1 MNPLKKL
8 AGETVIYGVPTILG
22 RFLYF
27 LLIKLHTSV
36 LTDGEYG
43 TYTYLY
49 SYTAFFLVLYT
60 MGMETSY
67 FRFATKHNEKDAYN
81 SSFSFLLIT
90 GILITSVLWFGA
102 DFWAITITHPDYSEF
117 IKWLALILFVD
128 AITAIPFARLRLQGK
143 AVKFA
148 SAKLLSI
155 FIQIGIQVFFL
166 WFCEDVLEGKILTSW
181 KPFIAKIYNPDNPL
195 PYLFAANLFGNGIAI
210 FILFRTMF
218 DVKFTVS
225 KKLLKPMLIYALPI
239 MAMGI
244 TGMANDNLDK
254 ILMELRLPNNFYEGL
269 TSNEALGIYGAA
281 FKLSMVMGIAVQAF
295 RFAGEPFFFSQS
307 QDKNSPQLF
316 ARVTYFFMVFA
327 VLIWIGISLNVKLLG
342 DILLGKDEF
351 KAALYLVP
359 ILLFGKLLY
368 GLYVNLSIWFKLSDK
383 TYFGTLLSLAG
394 AIVTFLGNY
403 FFIPYF
409 GYWASAITLILSYLT
424 MVILSAILGQKHFP
438 VPYNWLGITL
448 YVFGGGLIIYL
459 TDLFELQNG
468 ISGILIT
475 GIIVLVI
482 FLAERKRIAVK
493 TD

>member
-36 LTDGEYG
+36 LTEGEYG

-67 FRFATKHNEKDAYN
+67 FRFATKHDEKTAYN

-90 GILITSVLWFGA
+90 GILISSVLWFGS
-102 DFWAITITHPDYSEF
+102 DFWALSIGDPNYSEF

-128 AITAIPFARLRLQGK
+128 AITAIPFARLRLQNK
-143 AVKFA
+143 AIKFA

-166 WFCEDVLEGKILTSW
+166 WFCEAVLEGKIFQSW
-181 KPFIAKIYNPDNPL
+181 RPFISKIYNPENPL
-195 PYLFAANLFGNGIAI
+195 PYLFAANLIGNGIAI
-210 FILFRTMF
+210 IVLFKTMF
-218 DVKFTVS
+218 DVKINIS
-225 KKLLKPMLIYALPI
+225 KKILKPMLIYALPI
-239 MAMGI
+239 MAMGL

-254 ILMELRLPNNFYEGL
+254 ILMELRLPDNFYEGL
-269 TSNEALGIYGAA
+269 SSKEALGVYSAA

-307 QDKNSPQLF
+307 TEKNSPKLF
-316 ARVTYFFMVFA
+316 ATVTYFFMVFA
-327 VLIWIGISLNVKLLG
+327 VLIWIGISLNIQLIS
-342 DILLGKDEF
+342 DILLGDDVF
-351 KAALYLVP
+351 KSALFIVP
-359 ILLFGKLLY
+359 FLLFGKLLY

-383 TYFGTLLSLAG
+383 TYFGTLLSFAG
-394 AIVTFLGNY
+394 AIVTFLGNF

-409 GYWASAITLILSYLT
+409 GYWASAVTLILSYLT
-424 MVILSAILGQKHFP
+424 MVILSAILGQRHFP
-438 VPYNWLGITL
+438 VPYNWFRIVL
-448 YVFGGGLIIYL
+448 YVIGGGLTIYL
-459 TDLFELQNG
+459 TYFFDLQNG

-475 GIIVLVI
+475 GVIVLAI